1 MTDKQYFKVLRAMYT
16 SPNFTLGKIKKM
28 SRKRFVKLMMARGY
42 SRDEVNESVKALIGQ
57 DKFPSYFEAYSFLS
71 KRVPLGYKKH

>member
-42 SRDEVNESVKALIGQ
+42 SRDEVNESVKVLIGQ